1 MTTGNDETGNDE
13 APRDPQPNEPNE
25 DNQEPQDPQ
34 QSGAGPDSMD
44 VDGKAAAENAKESGG
59 YGY

>member
-1 MTTGNDETGNDE
+1 MTTGNDE
-13 APRDPQPNEPNE
+13 APRDPQANENEQANE
-25 DNQEPQDPQ
+25 DEQEQQDPQ
-34 QSGAGPDSMD
+34 QSGAGPDSKD